1 MTEQKRIMGL
11 AEQIKFAQDYQE
23 QWPDWLRSTAHFS
36 GSNHASDLDSPEE
49 EAAAQDAVRNNDQT
63 AGA

>member
-11 AEQIKFAQDYQE
+11 AEQIKFAQHYQE

-36 GSNHASDLDSPEE
+36 GSNHASDLGSADEG
-49 EAAAQDAVRNNDQT
+49 AAQDATRNDDQT
-63 AGA
+63 ADA

>member
-11 AEQIKFAQDYQE
+11 AEQIKFAQQYQE

-36 GSNHASDLDSPEE
+36 GSNHAGDSDSAEE
-49 EAAAQDAVRNNDQT
+49 IAERDDDQIAAV
-63 AGA
+63 